1 MMNTN
6 VLLDQQWN
14 AAAGTPDAGMP
25 FLFRATPQH
34 GNRRDGLI
42 ARKPTRTAAGHS
54 RDHSAGTL
62 DATKPTAARDTQLN
76 HQGILFGSA
85 WLDVGASE

>member
-6 VLLDQQWN
+6 VLLAQKWV

-42 ARKPTRTAAGHS
+42 VRKPTR
-54 RDHSAGTL
+54 
-62 DATKPTAARDTQLN
+62 KW
-76 HQGILFGSA
+76 QGIIETNPPAPSTLRNQRSA
-85 WLDVGASE
+85 

>member
-6 VLLDQQWN
+6 DLLAQKWN

-34 GNRRDGLI
+34 EHRRDGLI
-42 ARKPTRTAAGHS
+42 ARKPTR
-54 RDHSAGTL
+54 
-62 DATKPTAARDTQLN
+62 KW
-76 HQGILFGSA
+76 QGIIETNPPAPSTLRKPRSA
-85 WLDVGASE
+85 